1 MPLLLAS
8 DSCSQASLP
17 QVFLFMS
24 GLRRLV
30 GEGVPWLAIVPST
43 TDVRCLS
50 ITTLHHGR
58 ALKISGCVWVNGE
71 EAKILFV

>member
-30 GEGVPWLAIVPST
+30 EEGCTLACHSAFY
-43 TDVRCLS
+43 
-50 ITTLHHGR
+50 HGCTVSVYYHLASR
-58 ALKISGCVWVNGE
+58 QGSEDFGMCVG
-71 EAKILFV
+71 K